1 MRSASLVCSSDSATV
16 VKVVDPK
23 DRGTNRPLSKRCA
36 KPRTP
41 SFRAPSAMAYQST
54 LIARFIVCSIFSQEK
69 HIFFEQIKP
78 TCVIW
83 RPSVSF
89 LSEGPDLFA
98 LLTPICKD
106 SYKAKSRSMV
116 CLLGNTLRACTRE
129 TSRWEVS
136 AGTKTLGPAPQKEE
150 KASPFVRQVLSSTSE
165 FKLRNL

>member
-1 MRSASLVCSSDSATV
+1 VPNLET
-16 VKVVDPK
+16 
-23 DRGTNRPLSKRCA
+23 
-36 KPRTP
+36 
-41 SFRAPSAMAYQST
+41 YQFARR
-54 LIARFIVCSIFSQEK
+54 IALGLPVNLWGRFIVCPNFSQEK

-136 AGTKTLGPAPQKEE
+136 AGTETLGPAPQKEE